1 MTSWR
6 LSTFIDALAAGRR
19 PGHFRADPEDVAIV
33 RAAIALRAA
42 RPGEAAPDERFVSD
56 LQESLAEQ
64 GRFRVGPD
72 TPSVTTRRW
81 RAALAAV
88 AAGVVLV
95 AGTTTIATEAFNHGA
110 APPAAVQP
118 PQGNLLRTGTFKAAD
133 SRVLGQIV
141 AYRGHPS
148 WVFMNVND
156 TRYDGPIV
164 CKLQLDDGSTAAIGG
179 FELHRG
185 IGEFSRTVQVDIGRL
200 RGAKLLTPT
209 GAIVASAT
217 FL

>member
-1 MTSWR
+1 MTSRR

-64 GRFRVGPD
+64 ERSRVGPD
-72 TPSVTTRRW
+72 TPPVPTRRW

-95 AGTTTIATEAFNHGA
+95 AGTTIATEAFNHEA
-110 APPAAVQP
+110 APLAAVQP
-118 PQGNLLRTGTFKAAD
+118 PQGGVLRTGTFRAAD
-133 SRVLGQIV
+133 RRVLGQIA
-141 AYRGHPS
+141 AYRGHR
-148 WVFMNVND
+148 W
-156 TRYDGPIV
+156 
-164 CKLQLDDGSTAAIGG
+164 L
-179 FELHRG
+179 
-185 IGEFSRTVQVDIGRL
+185 
-200 RGAKLLTPT
+200 
-209 GAIVASAT
+209 
-217 FL
+217 